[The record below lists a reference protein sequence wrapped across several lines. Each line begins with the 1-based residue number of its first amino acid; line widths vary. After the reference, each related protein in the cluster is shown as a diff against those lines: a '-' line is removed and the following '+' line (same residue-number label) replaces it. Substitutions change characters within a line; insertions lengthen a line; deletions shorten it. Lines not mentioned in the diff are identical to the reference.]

1 MATSGQRLPPMEHIS
16 SVNQSQVKMS
26 VLTFKKAMHSIARQ
40 CNPPGIGRVIEGQQH
55 WQTHW
60 NVAESD
66 SLTQIWGQCA
76 GYCSTNTGATHK
88 TRCSLIC
95 FLSLIS
101 VNTKCYF
108 KEHLHVGHTPSA
120 QATPAGPSV
129 VSGWLAGW
137 GDVYTWIWSANVE
150 KKTWVPIQVTQPPN
164 VHHQWDLLLVRS
176 RSFLLI
182 MVVGKCE

>member
-1 MATSGQRLPPMEHIS
+1 MATSGQCLPPMEHIS

-26 VLTFKKAMHSIARQ
+26 LLTFKKAMHFIARQ
-40 CNPPGIGRVIEGQQH
+40 CNPPGIGRVVEGQQH

-76 GYCSTNTGATHK
+76 GHCSTNTGATHK
-88 TRCSLIC
+88 TSCSLIC

-108 KEHLHVGHTPSA
+108 KAS
-120 QATPAGPSV
+120 SC
-129 VSGWLAGW
+129 
-137 GDVYTWIWSANVE
+137 WSY
-150 KKTWVPIQVTQPPN
+150 PICTSNTRRAKCGQRMT
-164 VHHQWDLLLVRS
+164 S
-176 RSFLLI
+176 RMGRCLY
-182 MVVGKCE
+182 MNMKC